1 MFFAKGFL
9 KNFTKFTGKQR
20 AVGMV
25 SEDFGNFLMVMVV
38 VVRGGGVSE
47 NVSHHC
53 QQMRRNVRIK
63 LAKGLLKIVKK
74 KKKFE

>member
-25 SEDFGNFLMVMVV
+25 SEDFGSFLMVMVV

-47 NVSHHC
+47 NVSHRC
-53 QQMRRNVRIK
+53 
-63 LAKGLLKIVKK
+63 
-74 KKKFE
+74 